1 MLKNIEVRKYIDL
14 GDLVQKAALT
24 EAFDRSLRNGKED
37 ASIASKHK
45 FPINTPLD

>member
-14 GDLVQKAALT
+14 GDLVQEALT